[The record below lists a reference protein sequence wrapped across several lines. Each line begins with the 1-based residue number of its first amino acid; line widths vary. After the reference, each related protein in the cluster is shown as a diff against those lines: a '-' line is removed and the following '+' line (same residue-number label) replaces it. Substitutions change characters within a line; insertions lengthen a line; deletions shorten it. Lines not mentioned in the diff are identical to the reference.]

1 MLTASGS
8 TSTQGNRSLAPA
20 PGVTPAPTEGTSYRF
35 LSDVIIARGLVEP
48 AAMKAALQASLAG
61 RSLTEILVDS
71 GDLSEDDL
79 ARTLAEHHR
88 LDHVDLEVF
97 AIDRQAAALI
107 EPDIARRFGAVPIAF
122 LPDGTVVAALYDPNG
137 STAVL
142 EFAHLTQRVIQ
153 PAVASRSQIEALM
166 ATLRRE
172 RLTARPMA
180 PVAPPHHPP
189 GAQLHSVPA
198 GDLVIPPSQHP
209 ADVARPYAAPPPAF
223 APPAAP
229 LPAAPPVA
237 AAAPIAAPA
246 PAPAPAVAESHG
258 QVDAVLQR
266 AELAERRLCEAEE
279 RLRAAEE
286 QARQSEARAAASEAR
301 AADAEERIA
310 AAEER
315 ATLAEELRSAAAA
328 RAEGLSTAASAAN
341 DTLAQLVETSE
352 VLEREAES
360 RGPEIE
366 ALRDELDAERTRRSQ
381 LELQLRYPPPPEQI
395 VALQT
400 RIDELER
407 HLADRPAAPPPAPAP
422 AAVAPS
428 APPEPVAFVA
438 PPPPEPVAFAAPPA
452 PEPVA
457 FVAPPAPEPE
467 LAVVE
472 TPVREAAPEP
482 YGAPSGVAPLVDIVG
497 DPGAYVSALAPMS
510 SPKAPARDPRNEA
523 KARGLRRLIKA
534 IKRGA

>member
-1 MLTASGS
+1 LTASGS

-35 LSDVIIARGLVEP
+35 LSDVIIARGLVDP
-48 AAMKAALQASLAG
+48 AAMKGALQASLAG

-97 AIDRQAAALI
+97 TIDRQAAALI
-107 EPDIARRFGAVPIAF
+107 EPDVARRFGAVPIAF

-172 RLTARPMA
+172 RLTARPTA
-180 PVAPPHHPP
+180 PVAPHVPP
-189 GAQLHSVPA
+189 PAAQLHSVPA
-198 GDLVIPPSQHP
+198 GDMVLPPSQHP
-209 ADVARPYAAPPPAF
+209 ADVARPYSAPPPAF
-223 APPAAP
+223 APPAP
-229 LPAAPPVA
+229 PPPAAPPVA
-237 AAAPIAAPA
+237 AEAPIAAPA
-246 PAPAPAVAESHG
+246 PAVAPAVAASNGHA
-258 QVDAVLQR
+258 DAVLQR
-266 AELAERRLCEAEE
+266 AELAERRLFEAEE

-286 QARQSEARAAASEAR
+286 QARQSDARALASEAR
-301 AADAEERIA
+301 ATAAEERIA

-315 ATLAEELRSAAAA
+315 AAVAEELRSAAEE
-328 RAEGLSTAASAAN
+328 RADALSSAASAAN
-341 DTLAQLVETSE
+341 DTLAQLVESSE

-366 ALRDELDAERTRRSQ
+366 ALRAELDAERTRRSQ

-407 HLADRPAAPPPAPAP
+407 HLADRPAAPPPAPEP
-422 AAVAPS
+422 AAVVVSAPP
-428 APPEPVAFVA
+428 PPEPVAFVA
-438 PPPPEPVAFAAPPA
+438 PPPPEPVAFVPPA
-452 PEPVA
+452 PEL
-457 FVAPPAPEPE
+457 E

-472 TPVREAAPEP
+472 APAEETAPEP
-482 YGAPSGVAPLVDIVG
+482 YSAPSGVAPLVDIVG
-497 DPGAYVSALAPMS
+497 DPGEYVSALAPMS
-510 SPKAPARDPRNEA
+510 SPKAPVRDPRNEA